1 MKAVALS
8 IAIIVVGGA
17 VFHVAALFY
26 AAALLLE
33 MRFSLSAAV
42 IPLSAG

>member
-1 MKAVALS
+1 MISRLKAAALS

-17 VFHVAALFY
+17 VFY

-33 MRFSLSAAV
+33 MLH
-42 IPLSAG
+42 